1 MDWDI
6 KMMQKFLGL
15 VGLFILSN
23 IANAA
28 DPLHGTK
35 WKTVDDKLQKAIS
48 VVQFNETSDGV
59 LSAKII
65 QILVPEDVAKCVSCS
80 GKFQNKPL
88 QGAQIVTGLKN
99 KGKNKYEDG
108 KIIDPKNG
116 KTYSF
121 DAQLAP
127 DGRTLS
133 GRGYIGISALGR
145 DQTWLRVN

>member
-1 MDWDI
+1 MI
-6 KMMQKFLGL
+6 KIFLGL
-15 VGLFILSN
+15 ISIFILSN
-23 IANAA
+23 ITNAA

-35 WKTVDDKLQKAIS
+35 WKTVDDKLQKS
-48 VVQFNETSDGV
+48 VSIVQFNESSNGI

-65 QILVPEDVAKCVSCS
+65 QILVPEDVSKCVTCV
-80 GKFQNKPL
+80 GLFQNKPL

-99 KGKNKYEDG
+99 KGNNRYEDG

-121 DAQLAP
+121 NAQLAP
-127 DGRTLS
+127 DGKTLT